1 MRRLKSTKS
10 DPNPVVFTLKVRLAL
25 RRQHLTVGLP
35 CCLLLYVVAVQL
47 TNVDFLHFFTPR
59 NSLLNFSSVI
69 GSEVGF
75 TTTKA
80 WMAHFFKYFRTCL
93 ENYTFGFCLLK
104 SFKKTYHKNL
114 IFDHHLTSKSTSRER
129 DPPLNLTFYVC
140 TLT

>member
-93 ENYTFGFCLLK
+93 ENYTFGFCLK

-129 DPPLNLTFYVC
+129 DPPFKPDLFMCVL
-140 TLT
+140 

>member
-93 ENYTFGFCLLK
+93 ENYFRL
-104 SFKKTYHKNL
+104 FKKTYHKNL
-114 IFDHHLTSKSTSRER
+114 IFDHQNQHQER
-129 DPPLNLTFYVC
+129 DPPLNLTFFMCV
-140 TLT
+140 L